1 METGRVLAIVG
12 AAVGVFSVFLS
23 LIIPTLFSW
32 YHIDETSGGEGL
44 YLTAFGFL
52 IEEGLSVP
60 ADEVVILV
68 LIGGIL
74 VLAGAGLC
82 IVGIIR
88 EMKPLGIIGGIVMII
103 GPTMLIFDLMGQ
115 VSEFA
120 QYMENYASSL
130 DKNFFFGSNSSFT
143 WGLWVGY
150 FLAYG
155 GGILGL
161 IGIAIVSPSN

>member
-1 METGRVLAIVG
+1 MEKGRVLALIG
-12 AAVGVFSVFLS
+12 AAVGVLSVLLS
-23 LIIPTLFSW
+23 LIIPALFSW
-32 YHIDETSGGEGL
+32 YHIDETGGGEGL
-44 YLTAFGFL
+44 YLTAFGNL

-60 ADEVVILV
+60 TNEILILV
-68 LIGGIL
+68 LVGGIL

-103 GPTMLIFDLMGQ
+103 GPTMLIFDLIGQ

-130 DKNFFFGSNSSFT
+130 DKSIFFGSNST
-143 WGLWVGY
+143 YAWGLWVGY

-161 IGIAIVSPSN
+161 IGVALISPSN